1 MNSTADKRRN
11 FGVRED
17 ADSWARWWR
26 RPAAPIAWRRLVGF
40 LLLILLNVSV
50 AGCDSVS
57 ALGPI
62 NRSAAHPTAV
72 ARTAGRLQVGDKIKI
87 VVVGEEKISGD
98 YEIDPE
104 GSISVPVAGTMRV
117 AGLTKSELERQ
128 LAQKLRSAQYLRDAM
143 VTVDIAAFRPFYVLG
158 EVEKPGEYPYHA
170 GLGVVSAVAVAGGY
184 TYRANKS
191 YVLVQRAGEHE
202 FTEYSLPLNVQIY
215 PGDVIN
221 VPERY
226 F

>member
-143 VTVDIAAFRPFYVLG
+143 VTSRRSGRSMCWGKSKSPANIPIT
-158 EVEKPGEYPYHA
+158 P
-170 GLGVVSAVAVAGGY
+170 VSASSARWLSPAVTHIAPTNPMCSFSG
-184 TYRANKS
+184 RAS
-191 YVLVQRAGEHE
+191 TSSRSIRFL
-202 FTEYSLPLNVQIY
+202 
-215 PGDVIN
+215 
-221 VPERY
+221 
-226 F
+226 